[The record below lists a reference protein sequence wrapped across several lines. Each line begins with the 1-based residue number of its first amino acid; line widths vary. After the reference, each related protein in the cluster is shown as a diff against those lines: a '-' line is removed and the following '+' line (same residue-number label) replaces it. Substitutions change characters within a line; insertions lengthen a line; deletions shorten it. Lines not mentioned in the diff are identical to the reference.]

1 MSPTPAS
8 NGWSFVAVERVGSF
22 HHGWWR
28 GIVSRLVN
36 TLLHRRIALLAV
48 ASVLIAACGS
58 GAASTTTTTTT
69 TVVVDPTIPPTT
81 PTTAVIEPPAMTGSL
96 TVWADPAVADA
107 VRSRGILF
115 GADTGITVTV
125 VAKAEADILTAL
137 LDGSEEEPDLFVGPH
152 TWLQELAV
160 AGLTEPV
167 TLGEDLPQ
175 GIIDAVS
182 LRGFALAVPLAVDA
196 LVQVRNPAIS
206 PTRPTSADALV
217 CQGCLLLPGDGDL
230 DVTYPFLTSLGGYLF
245 GPNPDNG
252 YDVTD
257 TSVDSPEAIAAAT
270 ILQDL
275 VAAGAVG
282 TATDRADALARFEA
296 GEAGII
302 WAGPEAIGVL
312 AGEAVEAL
320 PTIGGAPAIS
330 PVRVTAAFVNGQG
343 PVKAEA
349 VRFAERYLGDQDGS
363 RAIADASGMAPV
375 WAGAATN
382 IELVVLESAKTGQP
396 VPYVAG
402 TQAAWDEVAAAFA
415 RILVGT
421 DAGTALIDAGDVIRF
436 VDPTPQG

>member
-1 MSPTPAS
+1 
-8 NGWSFVAVERVGSF
+8 V
-22 HHGWWR
+22 
-28 GIVSRLVN
+28 LV
-36 TLLHRRIALLAV
+36 
-48 ASVLIAACGS
+48 
-58 GAASTTTTTTT
+58 
-69 TVVVDPTIPPTT
+69 
-81 PTTAVIEPPAMTGSL
+81 
-96 TVWADPAVADA
+96 
-107 VRSRGILF
+107 
-115 GADTGITVTV
+115 
-125 VAKAEADILTAL
+125 
-137 LDGSEEEPDLFVGPH
+137 LDPH
-152 TWLQELAV
+152 T
-160 AGLTEPV
+160 
-167 TLGEDLPQ
+167 
-175 GIIDAVS
+175 
-182 LRGFALAVPLAVDA
+182 
-196 LVQVRNPAIS
+196 
-206 PTRPTSADALV
+206 
-217 CQGCLLLPGDGDL
+217 GD
-230 DVTYPFLTSLGGYLF
+230 YNRPFLTPALELIHGYGRLQGIVF
-245 GPNPDNG
+245 RQGDARFQGKPAD
-252 YDVTD
+252 
-257 TSVDSPEAIAAAT
+257 EAIAAAT

-402 TQAAWDEVAAAFA
+402 AQAAWDEVAAAFA
-415 RILVGT
+415 RILVGI
-421 DAGTALIDAGDVIRF
+421 DAGTALIDAGDAIRF